1 MLIFTGDLPEFPL
14 QMDRPIS
21 QKPSP
26 SPRSHPPPP
35 SARCLGVHECVL
47 PTDLPELIK
56 SPLRTGSFTCGF
68 LWGPESLSTCS
79 ALTGARIPSPP
90 PRSPQMSFRFAG
102 GGGHGAP
109 AAPNT
114 AVEGEGPSGRA
125 GLQMA
130 LHSSPLLSKLADSST
145 SWGKQLLC
153 PWWPVAATLFCQDP
167 TCSLSVFHVV
177 LSVDGAFLAA
187 KPPRLSPVFLQSFP
201 FRWGLLG
208 SGRTA
213 RKEAVSS
220 QAEFMFLKHVFL
232 RLNR

>member
-47 PTDLPELIK
+47 PTDLPGLIK
-56 SPLRTGSFTCGF
+56 SPLRTGSFACGF

-79 ALTGARIPSPP
+79 ALTGARIPSPRP
-90 PRSPQMSFRFAG
+90 TSPQMSFCFAG
-102 GGGHGAP
+102 GGGHGAA

-130 LHSSPLLSKLADSST
+130 LHSSPLLSKLSDSTSWEKQRLCGPWPPPCSARTPPALYQSST
-145 SWGKQLLC
+145 SSC
-153 PWWPVAATLFCQDP
+153 PWTVRSCLQSPHVFPLFFY
-167 TCSLSVFHVV
+167 SLSHFVGVC
-177 LSVDGAFLAA
+177 LALGVQLG
-187 KPPRLSPVFLQSFP
+187 RRQSP
-201 FRWGLLG
+201 
-208 SGRTA
+208 
-213 RKEAVSS
+213 
-220 QAEFMFLKHVFL
+220 LKRSL
-232 RLNR
+232 CS